1 MVEDPVADMLTRIQ
15 NGAAAA
21 KLSVDIPHTS
31 FLADIAGVLANN
43 GYIADFAVSD
53 DEQTL
58 RVDIEYGEDGESAI
72 SHCERISKPA
82 RRRYVSVDDIPE
94 IRAGY
99 GLVVLSTPEGV
110 LSGDKARQQ
119 HVGGE
124 VLFEMW

>member
-21 KLSVDIPHTS
+21 KLTVAVPHTS
-31 FLADIAGVLANN
+31 FLERIAEVLKECEYIDDFSVAD
-43 GYIADFAVSD
+43 
-53 DEQTL
+53 QTL
-58 RVDIEYGEDGESAI
+58 EITPAYEADGAPVI
-72 SHCERISKPA
+72 SHVQRVSRPA

-94 IRAGY
+94 IRAGR
-99 GLVVLSTPEGV
+99 GLVVLSTPGGV

-124 VLFEMW
+124 LLFTMW